1 MSEIKQNSTNFSNK
15 VALSDEYFVKR
26 ENTGVKWEWIY
37 DFKFSDMLKFL
48 ENGKTFPPSVNNIP
62 EFLQKKPEEEKRD

>member
-15 VALSDEYFVKR
+15 VALSDEYFFKR
-26 ENTGVKWEWIY
+26 ENTGVKWEGIY

-48 ENGKTFPPSVNNIP
+48 EDGKTFPSSVNNIP
-62 EFLQKKPEEEKRD
+62 EFLQKKPEEEKPD